1 MDLRGPERL
10 EKLLQS
16 YRPTYICLETT
27 QEDAKRRVRDHQ
39 TSQREAPSI
48 RMFTAVYGK
57 EAVDNILA
65 FQNAMGYEIWVPHE
79 YQQDRPYVQVRYLD
93 ERTEQDFQYA
103 RQKLNERVGE
113 IVDLQGNP
121 TKQLIED
128 LLKLD
133 RTKMQQATDNSY
145 LDTSAGIGR
154 DFTQEEFEKFVIG
167 SDDKVEPKLRYLF
180 QTAQP
185 DDVIDYVGGTL
196 HIFGDYGNLFERL
209 RDLNPQR
216 VRLVEADKIEI

>member
-79 YQQDRPYVQVRYLD
+79 YQQDRTYVQIIYLD

-103 RQKLNERVGE
+103 RQKINERTGE
-113 IVDLQGNP
+113 IVDLHGKP
-121 TKQLIED
+121 TERLIEE

-133 RTKMQQATDNSY
+133 RAKMQQATDNSY
-145 LDTSAGIGR
+145 LDTSTGIGK
-154 DFTQEEFEKFVIG
+154 DFTQQEFDRFVIG
-167 SDDKVEPKLRYLF
+167 SDDRIEPKLRYLF

-185 DDVIDYVGGTL
+185 DDVIDYVGGVL
-196 HIFGDYGNLFERL
+196 HIFGDYRNLYERL
-209 RDLNPQR
+209 KDLNPQR
-216 VRLVEADKIEI
+216 VRLVEADKI